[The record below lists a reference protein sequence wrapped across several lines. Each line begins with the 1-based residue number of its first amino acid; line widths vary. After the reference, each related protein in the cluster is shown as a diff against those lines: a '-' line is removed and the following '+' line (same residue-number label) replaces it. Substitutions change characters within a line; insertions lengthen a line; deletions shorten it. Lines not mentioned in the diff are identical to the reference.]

1 MALTRGQRAGWGLA
15 DMGIVVFVMVKQLL
29 VLDFL
34 TNYLGVPVHIA
45 GFVTTGI
52 LIFDI
57 ITDPL
62 VGYFSDRTQSR
73 FGRRAPWIAVG
84 AVVLVAGM
92 VGMFAAPAAPEAGA
106 WVGPVTWLGGFF
118 ILATIGFT
126 MAAIPYSATAGEM
139 TQDPAERSRMLAW
152 RMVFA
157 SLGILIGG
165 GLVPLLAGGTREGH
179 LSAMLMMAPV
189 VLLSI
194 WASLYFTRNAPRVS
208 AATSLTPARMVRL
221 VVSNRPFIVLVILYG
236 LLSLAI
242 AQITAGLP
250 FAARYLVSDGASS
263 PAGMAGIAGGLPILT
278 LLFAPFVLGAMG
290 SQPLWAMLSIRLSK
304 LTAIV
309 LGVAFYGC
317 VLFGLWL
324 ALPSEN
330 LAIMM
335 GLMGLAG
342 VANGAYQAIPWAM
355 YPDLMDVTRAQS
367 GEAIEGGFSAVW
379 LFGQKVANAL
389 APALLSGVIAARGWR
404 ETTQGTTEQ
413 TPEALL
419 ALQVAM
425 TLVPMGLLLLA
436 ILGFLFL
443 YRPLAGQV
451 LARV

>member
-1 MALTRGQRAGWGLA
+1 
-15 DMGIVVFVMVKQLL
+15 
-29 VLDFL
+29 
-34 TNYLGVPVHIA
+34 
-45 GFVTTGI
+45 
-52 LIFDI
+52 
-57 ITDPL
+57 
-62 VGYFSDRTQSR
+62 
-73 FGRRAPWIAVG
+73 
-84 AVVLVAGM
+84 
-92 VGMFAAPAAPEAGA
+92 
-106 WVGPVTWLGGFF
+106 
-118 ILATIGFT
+118 
-126 MAAIPYSATAGEM
+126 
-139 TQDPAERSRMLAW
+139 
-152 RMVFA
+152 
-157 SLGILIGG
+157 
-165 GLVPLLAGGTREGH
+165 
-179 LSAMLMMAPV
+179 
-189 VLLSI
+189 
-194 WASLYFTRNAPRVS
+194 
-208 AATSLTPARMVRL
+208 
-221 VVSNRPFIVLVILYG
+221 
-236 LLSLAI
+236 
-242 AQITAGLP
+242 
-250 FAARYLVSDGASS
+250 
-263 PAGMAGIAGGLPILT
+263 
-278 LLFAPFVLGAMG
+278 
-290 SQPLWAMLSIRLSK
+290 
-304 LTAIV
+304 
-309 LGVAFYGC
+309 
-317 VLFGLWL
+317 FGLWL